1 MYNKEGKIKLET
13 SAKYVPIGK
22 TNISFYDSDIGT
34 ADLVFYITRNQQP
47 LEVSNENVDCHIVL
61 VANDGSYIVDNATIV
76 DPLNGKAK
84 FTIPTEFLS
93 HTGEVKGQVFIAVH
107 GVDDMVTEVEFTFNI
122 QSSLVSTVPAVDKL
136 NYIKTFDDLK
146 QTIVE
151 RVQYIEDAIANGEDY
166 VTQLDT
172 TFNSHM
178 TSINN
183 RFAEIQQSINT
194 DFTNLG
200 DNLLALVD
208 GFKTELSDQYS
219 QYSTDMNNIKQEVV
233 DISESLVTKD
243 SVAEEIQNKLDAIH
257 FQKYSLTEED
267 GKRKF
272 LGMLGTE
279 ESGYNSVLEL
289 PPGFYDCHI
298 PGDAWTVDA
307 PQSSSGRDHI
317 VAIDVYEGTDK
328 RKQIRLVQNLSNFE
342 YRATVHTATEEFPNG
357 RFMGWKR
364 SMDANDFDAMN
375 SDTGWIRWSPK
386 GGATERELNIPNT
399 LQNMY
404 RVIKVNGVSTLHL
417 RVNLNNITS
426 KMNIGSIPAQYVP
439 KFQNFYVRTPV
450 TMNPAVLSFDSADGN
465 LWVYLNTNDI
475 DKWLPGHYIIGEVSY
490 IIDDTGIGV

>member
-13 SAKYVPIGK
+13 TARYQPIGK

-47 LEVSNENVDCHIVL
+47 LEVSDENIDCHIVL

-84 FTIPTEFLS
+84 FTIPSAFLA

-122 QSSLVSTVPAVDKL
+122 QSSVASTVPAIDKV
-136 NYIKTFDDLK
+136 NYIRSFDDLK
-146 QTIVE
+146 QRIAE
-151 RVQYIEDAIANGEDY
+151 RVEYIEQAIANGEDY
-166 VTQLDT
+166 VTELDD

-183 RFAEIQQSINT
+183 RFTEIQESINT

-200 DNLLALVD
+200 ANLLELVN

-219 QYSTDMNNIKQEVV
+219 QYSTDMSNIKQEVV
-233 DISESLVTKD
+233 NISESLVTKD

-272 LGMLGTE
+272 LGALGTE
-279 ESGYNSVLEL
+279 ESGYNSVLDL
-289 PPGFYDCHI
+289 PPGFYDCLI

-307 PQSSSGRDHI
+307 PQSTSGGSHF
-317 VAIDVYEGTDK
+317 ASIDVYEGVDK
-328 RKQIRLVQNLSNFE
+328 RKQLRLIQNLSNFE

-364 SMDANDFDAMN
+364 SMDANDFDSMN
-375 SDTGWIRWSPK
+375 SDTGWIRWTPK
-386 GGATERELNIPNT
+386 GGATERELNLPNA

-404 RVIKVNGVSTLHL
+404 RVIKVNGVSTLYL

-426 KMNIGSIPAQYVP
+426 RMNVGQIPPQYVP
-439 KFQNFYVRTPV
+439 KAQSFYVRTPV
-450 TMNPAVLSFDSADGN
+450 TMSPAVLSFDSVDGN
-465 LWVYLNTNDI
+465 LWVYLNTNDVS
-475 DKWLPGHYIIGEVSY
+475 KWLPSHYIIGEVSY
-490 IIDDTGIGV
+490 IIDDVGTGV